1 MEEKFLDILEDIC
14 GDEVVREDLDINMVE
29 EGLIDSLDFIELIVA
44 IEDEAYVDN
53 VLVVDGKDK
62 VILQGK
68 IKNVEIKTKGV
79 EVIQDDKK

>member
-44 IEDEAYVDN
+44 IEDEFGV
-53 VLVVDGKDK
+53 
-62 VILQGK
+62 K
-68 IKNVEIKTKGV
+68 IEPSEYTREEFDTPNKIINIIKSKM
-79 EVIQDDKK
+79 

>member
-44 IEDEAYVDN
+44 IEDEFGV
-53 VLVVDGKDK
+53 
-62 VILQGK
+62 K
-68 IKNVEIKTKGV
+68 IEPSEYTREEFDLSLIH
-79 EVIQDDKK
+79 I

>member
-44 IEDEAYVDN
+44 IEDEFGV
-53 VLVVDGKDK
+53 
-62 VILQGK
+62 K
-68 IKNVEIKTKGV
+68 IEPSEYTREEFDTPKKIMNIIKSKM
-79 EVIQDDKK
+79 